1 MAGKTLNLP
10 PAIANYVSVFVPR
23 LGVNAKPGD
32 EKKYSVVLT
41 YPKAEAQKV
50 LAPLRAAALAVADA
64 KWPGK
69 GAAIVKA
76 MRWPVI
82 ADGDERLN
90 GDGEP
95 MFPGEFFVT
104 AKRNES
110 FGQPGVVDR
119 KVQTI
124 LDPKEVYSGVTVI
137 AQVNLYPYDNPLG
150 GKGVGVGLNNLQ
162 VVKAT
167 PRRDGRIPAEEAFE
181 E

>member
-69 GAAIVKA
+69 GAA
-76 MRWPVI
+76 
-82 ADGDERLN
+82 
-90 GDGEP
+90 
-95 MFPGEFFVT
+95 FVT

-150 GKGVGVGLNNLQ
+150 GKGVGMGLNNLQ